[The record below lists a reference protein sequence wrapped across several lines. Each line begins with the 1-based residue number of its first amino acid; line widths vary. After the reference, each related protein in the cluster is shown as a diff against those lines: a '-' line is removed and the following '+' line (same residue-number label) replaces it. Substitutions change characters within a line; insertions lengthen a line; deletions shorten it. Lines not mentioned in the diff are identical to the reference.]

1 MEQSNERIVQA
12 NGVDLCVQTFG
23 DRADAPVLLIGN
35 SMLAWA
41 EELCHRIAGTARFVI
56 RYDLRDTGRST
67 TIDPDAPGYTL
78 RDLVADAVALV
89 DAFDLPR
96 VHVVGYAVGGWIA
109 QLAALDHPG
118 RVRSLTLIATR
129 PTAPGPSDVDLSDHS
144 PALMSQVMSGRE
156 PDWSDRTAVIDAM
169 TASGRHYA
177 GSGEYDEDDVR
188 AQVGRIFD
196 RTVGAAP
203 READLAKR
211 HRANQMA
218 TQFAAI
224 DSGDRWRERLGTIT
238 APTLVIHGEDDPFF
252 PIGNGEALT
261 DEIPGATLLRLPG
274 IGQELPRRVWA
285 EVVAGVV
292 RHTAAS

>member
-1 MEQSNERIVQA
+1 
-12 NGVDLCVQTFG
+12 
-23 DRADAPVLLIGN
+23 
-35 SMLAWA
+35 
-41 EELCHRIAGTARFVI
+41 
-56 RYDLRDTGRST
+56 
-67 TIDPDAPGYTL
+67 
-78 RDLVADAVALV
+78 
-89 DAFDLPR
+89 
-96 VHVVGYAVGGWIA
+96 
-109 QLAALDHPG
+109 
-118 RVRSLTLIATR
+118 
-129 PTAPGPSDVDLSDHS
+129 
-144 PALMSQVMSGRE
+144 
-156 PDWSDRTAVIDAM
+156 M

-252 PIGNGEALT
+252 PIGNGEALA